1 MSVMGAARIL
11 LMALAWSAVLLADR
25 VLPRIREFGRWGPLA
40 RLHGRV
46 GRIPEL
52 CSRLGW
58 IVSAWMLLYGQGWRA
73 LAVYAGTKLV
83 AGSLALWIYSACLPA
98 LLRVPAFAA
107 VHASMQGARL
117 WIVARIGHRTGGL
130 AAAMARLRA
139 RRVSR
144 S

>member
-46 GRIPEL
+46 GRLPAMVALPLFLIPEL

-58 IVSAWMLLYGQGWRA
+58 IVSAWMLL
-73 LAVYAGTKLV
+73 
-83 AGSLALWIYSACLPA
+83 
-98 LLRVPAFAA
+98 
-107 VHASMQGARL
+107 
-117 WIVARIGHRTGGL
+117 
-130 AAAMARLRA
+130 
-139 RRVSR
+139 
-144 S
+144 